1 MYNNSSNH
9 YDILI
14 AGSGFAGLLTAL
26 LLQKSGLKVCLLEKG
41 SHPRFAIG
49 ESSTPVADM
58 ILRNLSSK
66 YDLPWLHDF
75 SRYGSWQKSHPE
87 IVCGIKRGFSFF
99 KHFPGKD
106 FTTDENHT
114 NELLVAASSSDLESD
129 TNWLRSDFD
138 VFLVTKVKESRI
150 DYFDLTEITKAK
162 RNIEWEWGI
171 SNCRGLVET
180 PAGAARRGRC
190 PHRPQSAE
198 PCDNLKCT
206 KWEFQIK
213 RLDKNETIFS
223 SFFIDASGS
232 GFLAQKLFGVESSA
246 NDFLSNSFSAF
257 SHFNKVPHWTQILNE
272 RKIPV
277 DDFPYNPDW
286 SALHHILDE
295 GWLWMLRFNDER
307 TSVGFVM
314 NGEKNLY
321 EDLATE
327 EIWKAML
334 EKYPAINC
342 ILKDAALH
350 AQPGKIIKSGR
361 LQRKMENSFGEGWV
375 ALPNTVGFVDPLFSS
390 GIAHSLSGIEKLV
403 DIFKQHWGN
412 NESIYN
418 SLKEYEHKV
427 FTELKL
433 IDCLIAGCYKTMP
446 YFELFNAWSMLYF
459 SATIA
464 HETRRMKNQPPGYFL
479 NADDSQINKM
489 VYDSYEDLMKIIS
502 SKIPSKD
509 EIKTFTALIK
519 KRIEPFNSAGLL
531 DASCKNMYR
540 HTVAVV

>member
-1 MYNNSSNH
+1 MNKNSSNH
-9 YDILI
+9 YDVLI
-14 AGSGFAGLLTAL
+14 AGSGFAGSLTAL

-58 ILRNLSSK
+58 ILRKFSSK
-66 YDLPWLHDF
+66 YDLPWLYDF

-99 KHFPGKD
+99 KHYPGED
-106 FTTDENHT
+106 FTTDENHK
-114 NELLVAASSSDLESD
+114 NELLVAASSSDMESD

-138 VFLVTKVKESRI
+138 AFLVTKVKESGI
-150 DYFDLTEITKAK
+150 DYFELTEITNAK
-162 RNIEWEWGI
+162 RN
-171 SNCRGLVET
+171 
-180 PAGAARRGRC
+180 
-190 PHRPQSAE
+190 AE
-198 PCDNLKCT
+198 
-206 KWEFQIK
+206 WEFQIK

-232 GFLAQKLFGVESSA
+232 GFLAQKFFGVESSSD
-246 NDFLSNSFSAF
+246 DFLTNSFSIF

-286 SALHHILDE
+286 SALHHIMDE

-307 TSVGFVM
+307 TSVGFVL
-314 NGEKNLY
+314 NGEERIY
-321 EDLATE
+321 EDLSTE
-327 EIWKAML
+327 ETWKAML
-334 EKYPAINC
+334 EKYPAIKR
-342 ILKDAALH
+342 ILKDVQLH
-350 AQPGKIIKSGR
+350 PQPGKLMKTGR
-361 LQRKMENSFGEGWV
+361 LQRKMENSFGKGWA

-412 NESIYN
+412 NESLYN
-418 SLKEYEHKV
+418 NLKEYEHKV
-427 FTELKL
+427 FEEIKL

-459 SATIA
+459 AATIA
-464 HETRRMKNQPPGYFL
+464 HETRRLKNQPPGYFL
-479 NADDSQINKM
+479 NADDSRINKM
-489 VYDSYEDLMKIIS
+489 VYDSYEDLMKIVS

-509 EIKTFTALIK
+509 EIKTFTALLK
-519 KRIEPFNSAGLL
+519 ERIEPFNSAGLM

-540 HTVAVV
+540 HTVAMV